1 MAEERD
7 RGVGL
12 VVGVIGGT
20 VLGAAIAKLI
30 AAKPA
35 EAAPP
40 EEKWN
45 YLIECQLAI
54 ISLLQGMVDSNAT
67 IISLLQQL
75 VAAAGIPPPTEGIE
89 VTVQTKW
96 VAKEPEVLFDRA
108 ITSADTFDAD
118 KMVNWTKGK
127 RLVIKVESLLDQDCD
142 IQVVGN
148 ITDNYYLA
156 TDINDVIPCP
166 AHGNI
171 SIGPAWDD
179 WHPYIGVRIT
189 TAVAPTSGILTIS
202 AVIQE

>member
-1 MAEERD
+1 
-7 RGVGL
+7 L
-12 VVGVIGGT
+12 
-20 VLGAAIAKLI
+20 L

-40 EEKWN
+40 EAKWN
-45 YLIECQLAI
+45 YLIECQEAI
-54 ISLLQGMVDSNAT
+54 IVLLQQTVENNAT
-67 IISLLQQL
+67 MISLLQQWL
-75 VAAAGIPPPTEGIE
+75 AAQGVAPGVE

-96 VAKEPEVLFDRA
+96 VAKEPEVIFDRA

-118 KMVNWTKGK
+118 KMVNWTEGK
-127 RLVIKVESLLDQDCD
+127 RLVIKVESLLDQDCN

-148 ITDNYYLA
+148 ITDSYFLA
-156 TDINDVIPCP
+156 TDINAPIPCL

-179 WHPYIGVRIT
+179 WHPFIGVRIT
-189 TAVAPTSGILTIS
+189 TAVAPTSGLLTIS